1 VGLGILSLRLL
12 VLIQSGR
19 FVCWAWTWKHSISRV
34 LAAPLIALSITQ
46 APVDINAATSTR
58 ESIAKMAAVLP
69 GMGQPDVFY
78 PQTFAGTYITIETIT
93 AVETKVPPSELPSF
107 VQTMS
112 KRLNS
117 GSSQLEYLRTYSSYD
132 DRVVL
137 DRATSASERFTAITG
152 NDKKSPIVAQAKW
165 DVTNPNILSITTAS
179 PEGRTYALA
188 VKVTKRSQETNLAPN
203 AVGYSEFSQ
212 IAETESESTGNSE
225 PVAIPNIYGMRV
237 LARYQQDVEKGVVD
251 GLERLYIYRAN
262 SLDTASE
269 EPIVVVKSRI
279 HMNTI
284 SMQQTAKEI
293 Y

>member
-1 VGLGILSLRLL
+1 MGLGILSLRLL
-12 VLIQSGR
+12 VLIHYGR
-19 FVCWAWTWKHSISRV
+19 FVCWAWTWKHTTSRV

-58 ESIAKMAAVLP
+58 ESIAKMAAALP

-78 PQTFAGTYITIETIT
+78 PQTFSGKYITIETLT

-107 VQTMS
+107 VQAME

-137 DRATSASERFTAITG
+137 DRATSASERFTALADK
-152 NDKKSPIVAQAKW
+152 DKKSPIVAQAKW
-165 DVTNPNILSITTAS
+165 DVKNPNILSIITAS

-212 IAETESESTGNSE
+212 IAETESTGYSE
-225 PVAIPNIYGMRV
+225 PNIYGMRV
-237 LARYQQDVEKGVVD
+237 LARYQQDVEKGVID

-269 EPIVVVKSRI
+269 EPLAVVKSRI

-284 SMQQTAKEI
+284 SMQQTEREI